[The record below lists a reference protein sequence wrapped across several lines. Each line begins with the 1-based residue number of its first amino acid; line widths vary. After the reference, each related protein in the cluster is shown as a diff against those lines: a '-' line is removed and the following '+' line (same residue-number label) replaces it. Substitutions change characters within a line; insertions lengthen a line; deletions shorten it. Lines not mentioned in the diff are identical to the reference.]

1 MAHIVITSG
10 PTRQYLDPVRYLTNS
25 SSGKMG
31 SSLVDAAIAL
41 GHQVTVITG
50 PVQVAYNAQ
59 ATVIEVV
66 TTQQML
72 DETDKAFSQADGLI
86 GAAAPCDYMPVQ
98 IAPHKLAKTGEGLQL
113 SLVETPDVVAT
124 LASRKKPHQWVV
136 AFALETEDVRFR
148 AIVKM
153 SRKACD
159 MIVSNSTEAM
169 NSETNNVEIILR
181 TGETLEQAQGTKS
194 HVAER
199 ILYHIDQQL
208 VRKSIVQNSTESN
221 NIAGSIARGNE
232 H

>member
-31 SSLVDAAIAL
+31 SSLVDTAIAL
-41 GHQVTVITG
+41 GHRVTVVTG
-50 PVQVAYNAQ
+50 PVQVEYNAH
-59 ATVIEVV
+59 AKVIEVV

-72 DETDKAFSQADGLI
+72 EATEEAFQTADGLI

-98 IAPHKLAKTGEGLQL
+98 IASHKLAKTGDGLQL

-153 SRKACD
+153 SRKSCD
-159 MIVSNSTEAM
+159 MIVSNSAEAM
-169 NSETNNVEIILR
+169 NSETNSVEIILW
-181 TGETLEQAQGTKS
+181 TGQTLEQVSGSKYD
-194 HVAER
+194 VADR
-199 ILYHIDQQL
+199 IMYHIDQQL
-208 VRKSIVQNSTESN
+208 IRPTE
-221 NIAGSIARGNE
+221 RLR
-232 H
+232 

>member
-50 PVQVAYNAQ
+50 PVQVAYNAK
-59 ATVIEVV
+59 AKVVEVV

-72 DETDKAFSQADGLI
+72 EATKEAFSKADGLI

-98 IAPHKLAKTGEGLQL
+98 IASHKLAKTGDGLQL

-159 MIVSNSTEAM
+159 MIVSNSAEAM

-181 TGETLEQAQGTKS
+181 TGETLEHASGSKP

-199 ILYHIDQQL
+199 ILYHIDEQL
-208 VRKSIVQNSTESN
+208 VRNSIDRNSTP
-221 NIAGSIARGNE
+221 
-232 H
+232 

>member
-1 MAHIVITSG
+1 
-10 PTRQYLDPVRYLTNS
+10 
-25 SSGKMG
+25 MG

-59 ATVIEVV
+59 AKVVEVI

-72 DETDKAFSQADGLI
+72 EATKEAFGNADGLI

-98 IAPHKLAKTGEGLQL
+98 IASHKLAKTGDGLQL

-124 LASRKKPHQWVV
+124 LASRKMPHQWVV

-159 MIVSNSTEAM
+159 MIVSNSAEAM
-169 NSETNNVEIILR
+169 NSETNNVEIIMR
-181 TGETLEQAQGTKS
+181 TGETLEHSSGSKS

-208 VRKSIVQNSTESN
+208 VRNSIGRKSTQ
-221 NIAGSIARGNE
+221 
-232 H
+232 

>member
-50 PVQVAYNAQ
+50 PVQVTYNDQ
-59 ATVIEVV
+59 AKVVEVI

-72 DETDKAFSQADGLI
+72 EATEEAFSKADGLI

-98 IAPHKLAKTGEGLQL
+98 IAPHKLAKTGDGLQL

-159 MIVSNSTEAM
+159 MIVSNSAEAM
-169 NSETNNVEIILR
+169 NSETNHVEIILR
-181 TGETLEQAQGTKS
+181 TGETLEQAQGTKL

-208 VRKSIVQNSTESN
+208 VRKSIVQNSTD
-221 NIAGSIARGNE
+221 
-232 H
+232 